1 MYFGQ
6 CLRAHII
13 YPALAAASE
22 CDSSVRHGV
31 CGVWKAFYGM
41 LFIVIYSMAFQ
52 ERFPLCGGRK
62 QAFSLFFFNNECH
75 LLRCGS

>member
-22 CDSSVRHGV
+22 YDSSVQH
-31 CGVWKAFYGM
+31 GVWKAFYGM

-52 ERFPLCGGRK
+52 ERFPFCRGAETGI
-62 QAFSLFFFNNECH
+62 
-75 LLRCGS
+75 

>member
-31 CGVWKAFYGM
+31 WKAFYGM

-52 ERFPLCGGRK
+52 ERLPLGWGSGNRRL
-62 QAFSLFFFNNECH
+62 AFF
-75 LLRCGS
+75 